1 MTNIITELPV
11 TADSLR
17 GSYCAAAGSGDV
29 MCAARDDA
37 AHAWDVAINE
47 IVRAGDGDLAVAQ
60 ERLQR
65 RVDEIGTGFRLPG
78 ENDERQWPISPVP
91 LLIEEREWHDIAAAV
106 AQRAE
111 LAERILADVYGE
123 RRLMIDGVLPTAALT
138 GSPHYLSPM
147 VGIAPAGG
155 HYLNIF
161 AVDLARG
168 PTGRWRILADHA
180 RSPAGSGYA
189 LENRLATSHVL
200 SGLSERLNI
209 ARLAGFFADLRKG
222 IAAACARSD
231 PRIALL
237 TPGRFNQSYAEQA
250 HLARYLGLLL
260 VEGADLTV
268 HDDLLYLRTIEG
280 MKRVDAIWQ
289 RMDARL
295 LDPLALDSHSAIG
308 VPGLVDAIAAG
319 GAVVANF
326 PGSAVLEA
334 PLFAAFMPRLAEILL
349 GERLKLPN
357 IATWWCGQPRE
368 QAVVR
373 DRMATMVIA
382 SAFGPIPIGLDCET
396 SVLVAELSAEARAR
410 LEADMARRP
419 QDYIGQEVVNLST
432 MPVAENGGLVARPF
446 TVRVFAARDG
456 QGAWQVMPGGFARIG
471 PVADIRATSMG
482 VGTRSADVIIH
493 TTVPQPSVSLLKSDA
508 ASEIRRIPGT
518 LPSRVADNL
527 YWLGRYLER
536 GEAIL
541 SLVRAGS
548 GGSIVGDGD
557 PTIPAATAARIRTC
571 LEREN
576 AVRFDGSQN
585 FVAMLTAALDDGDA
599 RSSVVSLL
607 NSARV
612 IGEGSRERLSPDF
625 SQLLE
630 TPFPPPGISQQKQ
643 ILLKSRF
650 AAFAGLASEHMG
662 RTAGWRFHDLGRRI
676 ERALVMCRLIA
687 AFADDL
693 ATGEDL
699 LMLLELCDVQISYR
713 QRYSTGLALY
723 PVRDLVGLDPFN
735 PRSIAFQVAVIR
747 DHLAALPRLKD
758 DGMDEAQQAAAT
770 ALAARVTILS
780 AQTLNGLACNDIE
793 RQLLTLSDLIGHR
806 FFLRGS
812 ETLRSAAMTLA

>member
-17 GSYCAAAGSGDV
+17 SNYCAASGSGDV
-29 MCAARDDA
+29 MCAARGDA
-37 AHAWDVAINE
+37 SHAWDIAIKE
-47 IVRAGDGDLAVAQ
+47 ILRAGDGDLAVAQ

-91 LLIEEREWHDIAAAV
+91 LFIEESEWHGIADAV

-111 LAERILADVYGE
+111 LAERILADIYGE
-123 RRLMIDGVLPTAALT
+123 RRLVVDGVLPMAALT
-138 GSPHYLSPM
+138 GSPQYLSPM

-200 SGLSERLNI
+200 SGLSEQLNI

-268 HDDLLYLRTIEG
+268 HNDLLYLRTIEG

-308 VPGLVDAIAAG
+308 VPGLVDAIASG

-349 GERLKLPN
+349 GEPLKLPN
-357 IATWWCGQPRE
+357 IATWWCGQQRE
-368 QAVVR
+368 QAIVR
-373 DRMATMVIA
+373 ERMATMVMS
-382 SAFGPIPIGLDCET
+382 SAFGPIPIGLDGET
-396 SVLVAELSAEARAR
+396 SALVAELGSDARAR
-410 LEADMARRP
+410 LDDDLARRP
-419 QDYIGQEVVNLST
+419 QDYIAQEVVNLST
-432 MPVAENGGLVARPF
+432 MPVAENGHLVARPF

-456 QGAWQVMPGGFARIG
+456 EGEWQVMPGGFARIG

-482 VGTRSADVIIH
+482 VGTRSADVIVH
-493 TTVPQPSVSLLKSDA
+493 GSEPSASLTLLRNDA

-557 PTIPAATAARIRTC
+557 PAIPAATAARIRTC

-576 AVRFDGSQN
+576 AVRLDGSQN
-585 FVAMLTAALDDGDA
+585 FADMLTAALDDSDA
-599 RSSVVSLL
+599 RSSVASLL

-625 SQLLE
+625 AQLLE
-630 TPFPPPGISQQKQ
+630 TAFPQPGISQQKQ

-676 ERALVMCRLIA
+676 ERALVICRLIA

-758 DGMDEAQQAAAT
+758 DGMDEAQQGAAT
-770 ALAARVTILS
+770 ALAARVAILS